1 MALTHKQRRF
11 VQEYLRSETA
21 TEAALRAG
29 YASKSAPV
37 IASRMMDD
45 PEILAAIEEGQKER
59 LERVDVDADYLLKR
73 LHEEVNADLADLYD
87 EESGDLLPVH
97 EWPEVWR
104 RGLVA
109 GVEVEALFEGR
120 GEDRVQVG
128 HVRKLKLSDR
138 VRRIEALGRHVS
150 VNAFRENIRVEGL
163 SELADRLARAGSRAD
178 REDVMQRLE
187 SASLP
192 PMLNIK
198 PEPVKADPSTDKEHE
213 DVSPSLSSSRQ
224 EPGQSD
230 PPAQVPPTSS
240 SSADW
245 TQPAAAAP
253 YQPILPSYPEGQTFA
268 ACDYDA
274 MPGSLLSAYR
284 D

>member
-1 MALTHKQRRF
+1 MDGLTHKQRRF
-11 VQEYLRSETA
+11 VEEYLLCASA
-21 TEAALRAG
+21 TQAAIRAG
-29 YASKSAPV
+29 YSARSAQV
-37 IASRMMDD
+37 TSSRLMDD
-45 PEILAAIEEGQKER
+45 PAILKAIEEAQAARSER
-59 LERVDVDADYLLKR
+59 TQVDADYLLHR
-73 LHEEVNADLADLYD
+73 LFEEVEADLADLYN
-87 EESGDLLPVH
+87 EETGDLLPLH
-97 EWPEVWR
+97 EWPPVWR
-104 RGLVA
+104 RGLVSGVEIEA
-109 GVEVEALFEGR
+109 ITADGVEVGK
-120 GEDRVQVG
+120 VK
-128 HVRKLKLSDR
+128 KLRLSDR

-178 REDVMQRLE
+178 RQDVVQRLE

-213 DVSPSLSSSRQ
+213 DVPPSLSSSRQ
-224 EPGQSD
+224 EPEQSD

-240 SSADW
+240 SSADG
-245 TQPAAAAP
+245 TQPAAVAP
-253 YQPILPSYPEGQTFA
+253 YQPILPPYPERQTFA